1 LVMASS
7 YRVILDTNFIL
18 APFKLQIDIF
28 SELER
33 ILKFKYEVFVTDG
46 VISELRNIKNMNARG
61 ALSLLEDIEIIPTTE
76 KYVDDALLNIASKN
90 TIICTNDKIL
100 IKKLKKKGSPVI
112 YIRQKKYLELNGYLR

>member
-1 LVMASS
+1 MASS

-28 SELER
+28 TELER

-46 VISELRNIKNMNARG
+46 VISELKNIKNMNARG

>member
-1 LVMASS
+1 MASS

>member
-1 LVMASS
+1 MASS

-28 SELER
+28 TELER

-46 VISELRNIKNMNARG
+46 VISELKNIKNMNARG

-76 KYVDDALLNIASKN
+76 KYVDDALLNIPSKN